1 MNEQIDLDCLNEM
14 FGYSF
19 QEHFGMNKQTMDK
32 VEQTTSNKLRTPT
45 PEERTLRAQL
55 IYEEAMETIEAL
67 GIEVWPSNGCAKINP
82 VFINMGDVH
91 YNPKEVL
98 DGVADL
104 AVVANGTLLCCG
116 LHEVFPE
123 ALKRV
128 DENNWSKVKDG
139 VIRNADGK
147 YQKPPGYKP
156 VVLDDLIERVTCH

>member
-19 QEHFGMNKQTMDK
+19 QEHFGMNKMIMDK
-32 VEQTTSNKLRTPT
+32 VEQTTSNKLRVPT
-45 PEERTLRAQL
+45 SDERTLRARL

-67 GIEVWPSNGCAKINP
+67 GIEVWSSVNNAKINP
-82 VFINMGDVH
+82 LFINMGDVH
-91 YNPKEVL
+91 YSPKEVL

-116 LHEVFPE
+116 LYEVFPE
-123 ALKRV
+123 ALKRI

-147 YQKPPGYKP
+147 YQKPPGYKR
-156 VVLDDLIERVTCH
+156 VVLEDLIQKVS